1 MAPKLEVTRGKDVG
15 AVHKLR
21 MLTRIGRELDNT
33 IVLTDTKASRHHA
46 EISLEQGQWVIRDL
60 GSYNKTY
67 INDNELTDPIALF
80 DGDRVSIGETEFTL
94 RMPVRPEAETAPMPA
109 PASQANVATA
119 PMSAPT
125 PSAPP
130 PRQTKKASI
139 FPWIVGAI
147 FLLLLVAIGIIGFTI
162 LNQPVTPADPIA
174 ADDEPIAPITDT
186 LNSDDTPAEIP
197 ENLVVAYE
205 EDFSDSFSGW
215 DDAFDAYTRKVYGNN
230 RYQIEVTTENLV
242 AWGLANRDVADF
254 EVEVEAL
261 VEDGGIDNSHGLL
274 FRFQDPEN
282 FYRFDISGDGY
293 FLLSKYLDG
302 SWITLQDWTPSEFIM
317 LDNPNLL
324 KISAF
329 GSTITAWVNGK
340 QIATITDDSLTH
352 GNFGFFAGTF
362 ADPYVWVSFDDLNIK
377 LAADNQ
383 AELVM
388 IPTATPPFALLVDS
402 PAETATLP
410 PTTTPTATAPPAE
423 TVAAATTTIEE
434 TPTATPTSTTPPTPT
449 ITPTPIPLPEYASRA
464 QPLARGQRQISGRL
478 IFPIFDNDR
487 SLYDIY
493 MANIADG
500 SELTLLQEQASQ
512 PAISADGAD
521 FAYRSWQPD
530 RRGLFARPFAGGDA
544 WHFSTFFEDSSP
556 RFATGSKT
564 LLYHSRTGGPEPA
577 IYWVVDGVGQVM
589 RRDGAPIQGELADWL
604 PNGEQFVYKSCIGGT
619 CGIMFGD
626 IVGSGGTLLTD
637 EVTDTNPQ
645 VSPDGSAIA
654 FMSKR
659 DGNWNIYRMD
669 IDGSNLTALTDNEAD
684 EGLPTW
690 SPDGQEI
697 AFASN
702 RDGEWAIWDM
712 QADGSNERQL
722 FTIDGSIDGIIAH
735 DPNNSRGWADET
747 MIWIE

>member
-21 MLTRIGRELDNT
+21 LLTRIGRELDNT

-67 INDNELTDPIALF
+67 INDNELTEPVALY
-80 DGDRVSIGETEFTL
+80 DGDRLSIGETEFTL

-109 PASQANVATA
+109 PTSQAHVATA

-130 PRQTKKASI
+130 RQTQKTSI

-147 FLLLLVAIGIIGFTI
+147 CLLLLAAIGIIGFTI

-174 ADDEPIAPITDT
+174 ADDEPIAPITDAI
-186 LNSDDTPAEIP
+186 NPDDTPAEIP

-302 SWITLQDWTPSEFIM
+302 NWITLQDWTPSEFIM
-317 LDNPNLL
+317 LDTPNLL

-329 GSTITAWVNGK
+329 GPSITAWVNGE
-340 QIATITDDSLTH
+340 QVASITDDSLTH

-362 ADPYVWVSFDDLNIK
+362 ADPYVWVSFDNLNLK
-377 LAADNQ
+377 LSADNQ

-388 IPTATPPFALLVDS
+388 IPTATPPFALLVDD
-402 PAETATLP
+402 PVEIATLP
-410 PTTTPTATAPPAE
+410 PTIAPTATTTPAE
-423 TVAAATTTIEE
+423 AVAAATTPIDEP
-434 TPTATPTSTTPPTPT
+434 PTATPTITPAPTPT

-464 QPLARGQRQISGRL
+464 QPLARRQRQISGRL
-478 IFPIFDNDR
+478 IFPIFDNAR
-487 SLYDIY
+487 GMYDIY

-500 SELTLLQEQASQ
+500 SALTLLQEQASQ

-530 RRGLFARPFAGGDA
+530 RRGLFARPFGGGDA

-556 RFATGSKT
+556 RFAAGSKT

-659 DGNWNIYRMD
+659 DGSWNIYRMD
-669 IDGSNLTALTDNEAD
+669 IDGSNLITLTDDEAD
-684 EGLPTW
+684 EGLPAW
-690 SPDGQEI
+690 SPDGQDI

-735 DPNNSRGWADET
+735 DPNNGRGWADET